1 MLDKRKKHTMIFLI
15 IVAIMMAVGLVLENL
30 PKEGIN
36 KNVIEI
42 PLPEDEHEI
51 SAICD
56 MKVNGDTLTLATLT
70 SFDDLTR
77 AVAEIWETSDDGRNW
92 TRLYAKEFCAQK
104 ENEQI
109 CPMPV
114 FVGDKNER
122 KCVITHAFWEGTNS
136 LYSEQKYYY
145 IPDYRNTEYKEIFK
159 EGQNLKYCIPA
170 YTYSHYEA
178 GVAYSYDIYQPNCV
192 TRTNIDEETY
202 ERIEVKNAD
211 IITHGFFDENGSYLR
226 FGADYD
232 SGYTT
237 EYVKYDFETGSM
249 KHAPVLKALCID
261 LETYYDS
268 YGICLDPKRS
278 EDEEAYYYICR
289 KGLYHY
295 DKNGKTLIAEIG
307 FPKEFTGL
315 EFSDELLITDDE
327 ELYISYSNF
336 GGNRFE
342 QRLLKVKVK

>member
-1 MLDKRKKHTMIFLI
+1 MLEKRKKRTLIFLI

-51 SAICD
+51 SGICD

-92 TRLYAKEFCAQK
+92 TRLYAKEFSAQK

-122 KCVITHAFWEGTNS
+122 KCVITYAFCEGGNA
-136 LYSEQKYYY
+136 LYSEHKYYY
-145 IPDYRNTEYKEIFK
+145 INDYLKSDCKEIFVDAQKK
-159 EGQNLKYCIPA
+159 EYDIPRQTSS
-170 YTYSHYEA
+170 YYED
-178 GVAYSYDIYQPNCV
+178 GILYSYDVYKPNCV
-192 TRTNIDEETY
+192 TRVNVEEEVY
-202 ERIEVKNAD
+202 ERIKVPNAG
-211 IITHGFFDENGSYLR
+211 IITVGLFDAKGSYLDY
-226 FGADYD
+226 GADYE
-232 SGYTT
+232 SGYTS
-237 EYVKYDFETGSM
+237 ESVKYDFETGETEE
-249 KHAPVLKALCID
+249 APVLRQLCID

-268 YGICLDPKRS
+268 FHIALDPDRG

-295 DKNGKTLIAEIG
+295 DKDGKTLIQEINY
-307 FPKEFTGL
+307 PKEFTRL
-315 EFSDELLITDDE
+315 RFDDPMLFTNE
-327 ELYISYSNF
+327 GDVYISYCNF

>member
-1 MLDKRKKHTMIFLI
+1 MLDKRKKHTKIFLI

-77 AVAEIWETSDDGRNW
+77 AVAEIWETSDDGENW
-92 TRLYAKEFCAQK
+92 TKLYEKEFSAQK

-114 FVGDKNER
+114 FIGDKNER
-122 KCVITHAFWEGTNS
+122 NCVITYAFCEGGNA
-136 LYSEQKYYY
+136 LYSEYKYYY
-145 IPDYRNTEYKEIFK
+145 INDYLKSDCKEIFVGAQEK
-159 EGQNLKYCIPA
+159 EYYIPRQTSS
-170 YTYSHYEA
+170 YYED
-178 GVAYSYDIYQPNCV
+178 GILFSYDVYKPNCV
-192 TRTNIDEETY
+192 TRINVEEEVY
-202 ERIEVKNAD
+202 ERIKVPNAD
-211 IITHGFFDENGSYLR
+211 IITVGLFDARGSYLR

-237 EYVKYDFETGSM
+237 EYMKYDFETGETEE
-249 KHAPVLKALCID
+249 APVLRQLCID

-268 YGICLDPKRS
+268 FGICLDPERS
-278 EDEEAYYYICR
+278 QDEEAYYYICR
-289 KGLYHY
+289 KGLFHY
-295 DKNGKTLIAEIG
+295 DKDGKTLIQEII
-307 FPKEFTGL
+307 FPKEFTRLRFEDAMLFNDKGDVYINY
-315 EFSDELLITDDE
+315 ENEGDE
-327 ELYISYSNF
+327 
-336 GGNRFE
+336 GFE

>member
-1 MLDKRKKHTMIFLI
+1 MLDKRKKHTKIFLI

-42 PLPEDEHEI
+42 PLPKEEYEI
-51 SAICD
+51 GAICD
-56 MKVNGDTLTLATLT
+56 MKVSGDTLTLATLT

-77 AVAEIWETSDDGRNW
+77 CVAEIWETSDDGRNW

-145 IPDYRNTEYKEIFK
+145 IPDYRNTEYKEIFVGAQEK
-159 EGQNLKYCIPA
+159 EYYIPPQTNS
-170 YTYSHYEA
+170 YYED
-178 GVAYSYDIYQPNCV
+178 GILFSYDVYKPNCV
-192 TRTNIDEETY
+192 TRINVEEEVY
-202 ERIEVKNAD
+202 ERIKVPNAA
-211 IITHGFFDENGSYLR
+211 IITIGLFDAKGSYLDY
-226 FGADYD
+226 GADYE
-232 SGYTT
+232 SGYTS
-237 EYVKYDFETGSM
+237 ESVKYDFETG
-249 KHAPVLKALCID
+249 KTEAAPVLRQLCID

-268 YGICLDPKRS
+268 FGICLDPERS
-278 EDEEAYYYICR
+278 QDEEAYYYICR

-295 DKNGKTLIAEIG
+295 DKDGKTLIQEIT
-307 FPKEFTGL
+307 FPKEFTRL
-315 EFSDELLITDDE
+315 
-327 ELYISYSNF
+327 
-336 GGNRFE
+336 RFE
-342 QRLLKVKVK
+342 DAMLFNDKGDVYINYENEGDEGFVQRLLKVKVK